1 MEYIELSYACIMDGD
16 WISQEVDDGA
26 DDDDDDDDAD
36 DSVLCEVDVSLQTSL
51 QTSLLV
57 ILHVIYKNYTV
68 IINQKNQTH
77 FITLLYIM
85 LVKR

>member
-1 MEYIELSYACIMDGD
+1 MDGD
-16 WISQEVDDGA
+16 WISQEVDDCA
-26 DDDDDDDDAD
+26 DDDDDDDAD
-36 DSVLCEVDVSLQTSL
+36 DRVLCEVDVSLQTSL